1 MTSYKQ
7 YRMPTHRILAEIRHQ
22 ETLISEAQDNLR
34 TYNNILA
41 ERQRMT
47 KHRHKLN
54 ATADLYINGYGYEVS
69 DNMVR
74 RIQADF
80 QQSPAGARQIAEIIR
95 KRVKVH
101 DMNKRNAQI
110 VLLSEHLSH
119 SELATKFKLSRQQIH
134 NIVTKGKS
142 DYF

>member
-1 MTSYKQ
+1 
-7 YRMPTHRILAEIRHQ
+7 MPTHRILSEIRHQ
-22 ETLISEAQDNLR
+22 EAMISEAQDNLR

-41 ERQRMT
+41 ERQRMK

-54 ATADLYINGYGYEVS
+54 SIADLYIRAYGYEVC
-69 DNMVR
+69 DNMIR

-80 QQSPAGARQIAEIIR
+80 QESPAGARQIADIVR

-110 VLLSEHLSH
+110 ILLSEHFSH
-119 SELATKFKLSRQQIH
+119 SELADKFKLSRQQIH
-134 NIVTKGKS
+134 NIVVKGKS